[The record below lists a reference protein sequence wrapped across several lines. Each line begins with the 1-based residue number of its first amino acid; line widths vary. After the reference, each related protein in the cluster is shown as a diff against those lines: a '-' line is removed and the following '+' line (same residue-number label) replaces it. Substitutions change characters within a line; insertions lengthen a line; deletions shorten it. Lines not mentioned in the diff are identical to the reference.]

1 MKMIPTALD
10 GVLILE
16 PRVVDDE
23 RGFFF
28 ESYNARQFAELT
40 GLELNFVQD
49 NHSKSVK
56 NVVRGLHYQVRRPQ
70 GKLVRVVAGAVYD
83 VVVDLRRSSPSF
95 GRWSGTVLSAAN
107 RRQVWV
113 PPGFAHGFVTLS
125 DSAECLYKTT
135 EYWSPPDERTLL
147 WNDPALQIAW
157 PLDGAAIVS
166 SRDRA
171 GALLGDIEVFA

>member
-157 PLDGAAIVS
+157 PLDGAALVS